1 MSTILPGG
9 SVVAAMRSFSLFPA
23 AFALASLSAQVPSIP
38 DTVLAQRVHEL
49 SQAPTDTLAVSASDR
64 LKQELIVALKADGAF
79 TRDFNGVP
87 LSRVDAPDG
96 KFRLFTWNI
105 PLADGSHRFEGLL
118 LVRDKGKTAVVELHD
133 ATAALGTPERS
144 QEGADRWYG
153 ALYYAVI
160 PVKRG
165 GKTLYTLLGWKGYS
179 RVETRKVVEVLSFKG
194 TAPRFGAELFDALE
208 AHGKPAR
215 VRKSRLIFGFNFQV
229 SMSLKWDA
237 ANTRIVCDHLSPSRP
252 DLEGQWPFHGPD
264 MSYDAYVWE
273 KNHWAYQR
281 DIDARGTGRDGKPW
295 NRPPSEP

>member
-1 MSTILPGG
+1 MRTSSLFLAAF
-9 SVVAAMRSFSLFPA
+9 SVLSVAAQEPA
-23 AFALASLSAQVPSIP
+23 VP

-49 SQAPTDTLAVSASDR
+49 SQAPTDTLAAVASDR
-64 LKQELIVALKADGAF
+64 LKQDLFAALQAGDGF
-79 TRDFNGVP
+79 TRDFSGVP

-105 PLADGSHRFEGLL
+105 PLADGSHRFEGLM
-118 LVRDKGKTAVVELHD
+118 LVRDRSKTAVVELHD
-133 ATAALGTPERS
+133 GTAALGTPERS
-144 QEGADRWYG
+144 EQGPERWYG
-153 ALYYAVI
+153 ALYYTVV
-160 PVKRG
+160 PVKKG
-165 GKTLYTLLGWKGYS
+165 GKTFYTLLGWKGYS
-179 RVETRKVVEVLSFKG
+179 KVETRKVVEVLSFKG
-194 TAPRFGAELFDALE
+194 NAPRFGAELFDALE
-208 AHGKPAR
+208 AKGKPAR
-215 VRKSRLIFGFNFQV
+215 VRKSRLIFGFNFQL

-237 ANTRIVCDHLSPSRP
+237 ANARIVCDHLSPSRP